1 MTVAFNARVIVPD
14 DVLMHELDGESVL
27 LNLATD
33 SYFGLDTV
41 GTDMWRAL
49 TTGGTIEEAYELL
62 LAEYEVEPD
71 VLRRDLADLIEKLIE
86 SGLVR
91 IADCGLPIAD

>member
-1 MTVAFNARVIVPD
+1 MNLDFNQHIAVPD
-14 DVLMHELDGESVL
+14 DVLMRELDGESVL

-49 TTGGTIEEAYELL
+49 TGAGSIEEAYRAL
-62 LAEYEVEPD
+62 LAGYDVEPD
-71 VLRRDLADLIEKLIE
+71 VLRRDMEELIEKLVD
-86 SGLVR
+86 SGLLT
-91 IADCGLPIAD
+91 IDD

>member
-1 MTVAFNARVIVPD
+1 MTLTFDEHVTVPD
-14 DVLMHELDGESVL
+14 DVLVRELDGESVL

-49 TTGGTIEEAYELL
+49 TTSGSIQEAYEAL
-62 LAEYEVEPD
+62 LADYDVEPD
-71 VLRRDLADLIEKLIE
+71 VLRRDLAEFVEKLVE
-86 SGLVR
+86 SELVG
-91 IADCGLPIAD
+91 IAD